1 MPPQQNSQFFPAA
14 LLSGHCQPAS
24 SLDEMQ
30 WNPGQGV
37 A

>member
-1 MPPQQNSQFFPAA
+1 MPLNKTASFPAV
-14 LLSGHCQPAS
+14 LLSGRCRPAS